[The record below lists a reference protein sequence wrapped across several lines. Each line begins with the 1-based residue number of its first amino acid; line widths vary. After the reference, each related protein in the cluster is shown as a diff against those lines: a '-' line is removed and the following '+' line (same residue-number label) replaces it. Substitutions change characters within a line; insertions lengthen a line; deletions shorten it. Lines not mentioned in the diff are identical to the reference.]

1 MNIPITS
8 RVKRAGK
15 KGCDCKHDKAPAK
28 SMAYAAIKAA
38 NEGKDTFTY
47 AGEEREVTAQPNSA
61 VKMWGAAKVAHGAK
75 AVAKNYKKGYYG
87 K

>member
-8 RVKRAGK
+8 RVKRSGK
-15 KGCDCKHDKAPAK
+15 KGCGCGCDCKCGKTPAK

-47 AGEEREVTAQPNSA
+47 AGQERKVTAQPNAA
-61 VKMWGAAKVAHGAK
+61 VKMRG
-75 AVAKNYKKGYYG
+75 VAKKHCY
-87 K
+87 